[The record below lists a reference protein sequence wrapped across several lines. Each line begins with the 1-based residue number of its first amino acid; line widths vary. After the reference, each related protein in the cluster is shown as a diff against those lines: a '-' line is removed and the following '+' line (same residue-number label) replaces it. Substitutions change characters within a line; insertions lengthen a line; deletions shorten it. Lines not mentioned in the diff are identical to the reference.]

1 MFQVTP
7 YSVSDQWGELDWLR
21 VLSTWEDLPISMKRV
36 GELVGVE
43 EGFLVRAVRGTVNN
57 RTSAQVRVARLM
69 ELIL

>member
-57 RTSAQVRVARLM
+57 LKSAQVRVAR
-69 ELIL
+69 